1 MKVKLSNS
9 IINIRFATQAI
20 CVPDEKLI
28 TLIDIECECEY
39 ELRIYPATNEDLK
52 NDYNKIV
59 KAIESA
65 VESHNEK
72 LNKKEL
78 ETKGE

>member
-28 TLIDIECECEY
+28 TLIDIECEY

-52 NDYNKIV
+52 KDYNKII

-72 LNKKEL
+72 IE
-78 ETKGE
+78 

>member
-28 TLIDIECECEY
+28 NIIDIECEY
-39 ELRIYPATNEDLK
+39 ELTIYPVTNEDLK
-52 NDYNKIV
+52 KDYNKIV
-59 KAIESA
+59 KAIEFV
-65 VESHNEK
+65 VESHNKK
-72 LNKKEL
+72 LNKNQE
-78 ETKGE
+78 EARN

>member
-28 TLIDIECECEY
+28 NIIDIEY
-39 ELRIYPATNEDLK
+39 ELTIYPVTNEDLK
-52 NDYNKIV
+52 KDYNKIV
-59 KAIESA
+59 KAIEFA
-65 VESHNEK
+65 AESHNEK
-72 LNKKEL
+72 LNKNQE
-78 ETKGE
+78 EARN

>member
-28 TLIDIECECEY
+28 NLIDIECEY
-39 ELRIYPATNEDLK
+39 ELTIYPATNEDLK
-52 NDYNKIV
+52 KDYNKIV

-72 LNKKEL
+72 IE
-78 ETKGE
+78 